1 MSKPTSSSPPLHSPS
16 DKYAPISTA
25 DKSFKPIDSTLHQE
39 LLPVMENRSR
49 SSSTSATETKTAALK
64 SSPPMLST
72 RKSEDQSASED
83 LFVGSTGD
91 EDAAISIASSAF
103 GSEAADL
110 PGEDIFQHND
120 QPIDPG
126 RFTQTPRQM
135 VLPMAEPLAKP
146 AVLNLFIPLIDA
158 CLSGERKLVKAA
170 LKTTPKNQLNKM
182 NEAGQTALT
191 IAAAAGRTDL
201 TKLLVAAGAN
211 INSIDASGMTAL
223 HHAVR
228 QGRHDTVKWL
238 LGHKAKMINEGAGLP
253 LYVAIRSG
261 EDKMIQLLLKA
272 NKHFSVHE
280 FMTDAIVNNDLNSI
294 RAMLRNGL
302 AAKPESI
309 GGLPPLMQA
318 LALGRGE
325 AALLLLDNGAEV
337 NQVIKNSFG
346 ETESPLSV
354 AIKSAVPGEV
364 ILKLLSAMKPKI
376 IIRPDLVRQLFKRAS
391 EEKDYRILNE
401 MAVKTFIDADGR
413 AFDPAQI

>member
-1 MSKPTSSSPPLHSPS
+1 
-16 DKYAPISTA
+16 
-25 DKSFKPIDSTLHQE
+25 
-39 LLPVMENRSR
+39 
-49 SSSTSATETKTAALK
+49 
-64 SSPPMLST
+64 
-72 RKSEDQSASED
+72 
-83 LFVGSTGD
+83 
-91 EDAAISIASSAF
+91 
-103 GSEAADL
+103 
-110 PGEDIFQHND
+110 
-120 QPIDPG
+120 
-126 RFTQTPRQM
+126 
-135 VLPMAEPLAKP
+135 
-146 AVLNLFIPLIDA
+146 
-158 CLSGERKLVKAA
+158 
-170 LKTTPKNQLNKM
+170 
-182 NEAGQTALT
+182 
-191 IAAAAGRTDL
+191 
-201 TKLLVAAGAN
+201 
-211 INSIDASGMTAL
+211 
-223 HHAVR
+223 
-228 QGRHDTVKWL
+228 
-238 LGHKAKMINEGAGLP
+238 MINEGAGLP

-337 NQVIKNSFG
+337 NLVINNSFG

-354 AIKSAVPGEV
+354 AIKSAAPGEV

-376 IIRPDLVRQLFKRAS
+376 IIRPDLARQLFKRAS